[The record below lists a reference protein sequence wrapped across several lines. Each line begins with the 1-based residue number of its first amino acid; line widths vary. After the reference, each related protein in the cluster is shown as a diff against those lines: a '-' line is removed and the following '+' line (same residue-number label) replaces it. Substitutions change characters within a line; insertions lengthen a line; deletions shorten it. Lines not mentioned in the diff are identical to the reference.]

1 MTIRVHSYNGRE
13 RKYTARRKQVTQA
26 TTIGNGECSL
36 DRRKM
41 ARRESTRMQAAL
53 REYAGRRRYR
63 EQGKRSWVTCFPKME
78 TSSSPNGASSVSGS
92 PGDGAESRRV
102 SRRGDQRGRRN
113 RSQLIRQLRAILHHG
128 TLDVYTCQIQRPL
141 LQLLLEAMPSPTW
154 RVACTLESAHS

>member
-1 MTIRVHSYNGRE
+1 
-13 RKYTARRKQVTQA
+13 
-26 TTIGNGECSL
+26 
-36 DRRKM
+36 M

-128 TLDVYTCQIQRPL
+128 TLDVYTCSCYSKPCLHQPGVL
-141 LQLLLEAMPSPTW
+141 LVLW
-154 RVACTLESAHS
+154 RVHTVNIFHAECSDIHVRETQAQ